1 MGNQLV
7 GAAPAQ
13 IFPVEH
19 YMSDIADLE
28 FDSSLGST
36 RFLKVARA
44 KHHSGLVVVKVF
56 IIQDAG
62 LNLKRDRDKLMEIK
76 KVLEGNFPI
85 YLYMYMFFRKKCVE
99 KSSLSSTFR

>member
-36 RFLKVARA
+36 RFLKAARY
-44 KHHSGLVVVKVF
+44 V
-56 IIQDAG
+56 IILA
-62 LNLKRDRDKLMEIK
+62 LITFK
-76 KVLEGNFPI
+76 KVN
-85 YLYMYMFFRKKCVE
+85 
-99 KSSLSSTFR
+99 

>member
-1 MGNQLV
+1 MSKQRSVFNFTKKYEEEGVCHFRKNISKLEIMGNQLV

-36 RFLKVARA
+36 RFLKAARY
-44 KHHSGLVVVKVF
+44 V
-56 IIQDAG
+56 IILDYF
-62 LNLKRDRDKLMEIK
+62 LK
-76 KVLEGNFPI
+76 
-85 YLYMYMFFRKKCVE
+85 
-99 KSSLSSTFR
+99 S